1 MTCSTSTSTSK
12 LSLNVCLKRAAIV
25 MSLSA
30 LAACS
35 STPTS
40 DSSSTSNGSNARTTN
55 ASPFAIAKTNYYEQA
70 KLDPVM
76 LLNRLSWGVN
86 SSSLNQMN
94 AVGMDAYLRQQL
106 QARGSSLP
114 PAVQE
119 QIAQLTISQKP
130 FDQLMLEL
138 EAQRKAA
145 AEVKGTD
152 DTLRKAYQQE
162 LTRLAREAAT
172 RSLLR
177 YTYSSNQLL
186 EQMDWFWMNHFN
198 VSTRKENLRAMVG
211 DFEET
216 AIRPYAL
223 GNFKDL
229 LRSTLAHPAMLR
241 YLDNE
246 HNAANK
252 INENYARELLE
263 LHTMGVGSGYTQN
276 DVQELARVLTG
287 ISIRLRQDKNR
298 KADEKLAIGSR
309 QHSYDLIVFDA
320 KRHDFGD
327 KLILGTTIKGS
338 GLAEIEQVLDLLMRQ
353 PATAKFVSKKIAM
366 YFVSDK
372 PSEALISAM
381 ADRFLQTRG
390 DIPSVLKTMFDS
402 QEFMASL
409 GQKFKDPMHY
419 VVSSMRLA
427 YEDKTIVNMGP
438 ILNWLNTLGQ
448 TPNGH
453 LTPDGY
459 PLNQEAWASPA
470 QMTSRF
476 DIAKLMARGAPNL
489 FKPESDDGKNESLN
503 VQARELA
510 KPALAQNNFVKD
522 LSKRFAMSSQEALS
536 QSGSAQ
542 EWNAFFLATPEMM
555 RR

>member
-1 MTCSTSTSTSK
+1 MLRSTFTFPPNAF
-12 LSLNVCLKRAAIV
+12 LNICLKRAAIV

-35 STPTS
+35 SAPTS
-40 DSSSTSNGSNARTTN
+40 DSSTSSNGMN
-55 ASPFAIAKTNYYEQA
+55 ASVSNTARLPIAKTNYFEQA
-70 KLDPVM
+70 KLDPVL
-76 LLNRLSWGVN
+76 LLNRLSWGAN

-94 AVGMDAYLRQQL
+94 AIGMDAYLRQQL

-114 PAVQE
+114 VAVQE
-119 QIAQLTISQKP
+119 QIAKLTISQKP

-138 EAQRKAA
+138 ETQRKAA

-177 YTYSSNQLL
+177 YTYSSNQLF

-198 VSTRKENLRAMVG
+198 VSTRKDNLRAMVG

-229 LRSTLAHPAMLR
+229 LRATLAHPAMLR

-287 ISIRLRQDKNR
+287 IGIRLRQERRRGAESN
-298 KADEKLAIGSR
+298 ATVGQHQLAML
-309 QHSYDLIVFDA
+309 DP
-320 KRHDFGD
+320 KRHDYGD
-327 KLILGTTIKGS
+327 KTLLGVTIKGS
-338 GLAEIEQVLDLLMRQ
+338 GAAEIEQVLELLMRQ
-353 PATAKFVSKKIAM
+353 PATAKFVSKKLAM
-366 YFVSDK
+366 YFVSDN
-372 PSEALISAM
+372 PSEALITAM

-409 GQKFKDPMHY
+409 GRKFKDPMHY

-427 YEDKTIVNMGP
+427 YEDKTIVNTGP
-438 ILNWLNTLGQ
+438 MLNWLNTLGQ

-459 PLNQEAWASPA
+459 SLNQEAWASPA

-476 DIAKLMARGAPNL
+476 DVAKIMARGAPNL

-503 VQARELA
+503 AQARELA
-510 KPALAQNNFVKD
+510 KPSLAQNVFVKD

>member
-1 MTCSTSTSTSK
+1 MTRTTSISPSTS
-12 LSLNVCLKRAAIV
+12 SLNVCLKRAAIV
-25 MSLSA
+25 MSLTA

-40 DSSSTSNGSNARTTN
+40 DSSSASNGSNARTTN
-55 ASPFAIAKTNYYEQA
+55 SMTYPIAKTYYFEQA
-70 KLDPVM
+70 KLDPVL
-76 LLNRLSWGVN
+76 LLNRLTWGAN
-86 SSSLNQMN
+86 NASLNQMTS
-94 AVGMDAYLRQQL
+94 VGMDAYLRQQL

-119 QIAQLTISQKP
+119 QIAQMTISQKP
-130 FDQLMLEL
+130 FDQMMLEL

-198 VSTRKENLRAMVG
+198 VSTRKDNLRAMVG
-211 DFEET
+211 DFQET

-229 LRSTLAHPAMLR
+229 LRATLAHPAMLR

-263 LHTMGVGSGYTQN
+263 LHTMGVGSGYTQT

-287 ISIRLRQDKNR
+287 IGIRLRQEKKR
-298 KADEKLAIGSR
+298 GADTNPVLGQHQLAML
-309 QHSYDLIVFDA
+309 DP
-320 KRHDFGD
+320 KRHDYGD
-327 KLILGTTIKGS
+327 KIILGTTIKGS
-338 GLAEIEQVLDLLMRQ
+338 GAAEIEQVLELLMRQ
-353 PATAKFVSKKIAM
+353 PATAKFVSKKLAM

-372 PSEALISAM
+372 PSDALVAAM

-438 ILNWLNTLGQ
+438 TLNWLNTLGQ
-448 TPNGH
+448 TLNGH

-459 PLNQEAWASPA
+459 SLNQEAWASPA

-503 VQARELA
+503 AQARELA
-510 KPALAQNNFVKD
+510 KPALAQNSFVKD
-522 LSKRFAMSSQEALS
+522 LSKRFAMSSQEALN

>member
-1 MTCSTSTSTSK
+1 
-12 LSLNVCLKRAAIV
+12 
-25 MSLSA
+25 MSLTSISLPKMHKRFKLAVLVISA
-30 LAACS
+30 ASLAACS
-35 STPTS
+35 STGI
-40 DSSSTSNGSNARTTN
+40 NGSADSYATATQQV
-55 ASPFAIAKTNYYEQA
+55 PFPIAKTAYYEDA
-70 KLDPVM
+70 KVDPVL

-86 SSSLNQMN
+86 QSSLSQMKTL
-94 AVGMDAYLRQQL
+94 GMDAYLRQQL
-106 QARGSSLP
+106 QARESSLP
-114 PAVQE
+114 SAIQE

-130 FDQLMLEL
+130 FPQMMLEL

-162 LTRLAREAAT
+162 LTRIAREAAT

-198 VSTRKENLRAMVG
+198 VSTRKDNLRAMVG

-229 LRSTLAHPAMLR
+229 LRATLSHPAMLR

-246 HNAANK
+246 HNAAKK

-263 LHTMGVGSGYTQN
+263 LHTMGVGSGYTQS

-287 ISIRLRQDKNR
+287 IGIRLRQ
-298 KADEKLAIGSR
+298 EKRPGAEANAVLGQHQLAM
-309 QHSYDLIVFDA
+309 LDA
-320 KRHDFGD
+320 KRHDYGD
-327 KLILGTTIKGS
+327 KQILGTTIKGS
-338 GLAEIEQVLDLLMRQ
+338 GADEVEQVLDLLMRQ
-353 PATAKFVSKKIAM
+353 PATAQFLSKKLAM
-366 YFVSDK
+366 YFVSDS
-372 PSEALISAM
+372 PSEALVDAM
-381 ADRFLQTRG
+381 AKRFLQTRG

-402 QEFMASL
+402 SEFIASL
-409 GQKFKDPMHY
+409 GKKFKDPLHY
-419 VVSSMRLA
+419 VVSAMRLA
-427 YEDKTIVNMGP
+427 YEDKSIVNTGP
-438 ILNWLNTLGQ
+438 MLNWLNTLGQ

-459 PLNQEAWASPA
+459 STNEVSWSSPA

-489 FKPESDDGKNESLN
+489 FKPENDDGKNESLN

-510 KPALAQNNFVKD
+510 KPALAQNVFVKD

-536 QSGSAQ
+536 QSTSAQ
-542 EWNAFFLATPEMM
+542 EWNAFFLASPEMM